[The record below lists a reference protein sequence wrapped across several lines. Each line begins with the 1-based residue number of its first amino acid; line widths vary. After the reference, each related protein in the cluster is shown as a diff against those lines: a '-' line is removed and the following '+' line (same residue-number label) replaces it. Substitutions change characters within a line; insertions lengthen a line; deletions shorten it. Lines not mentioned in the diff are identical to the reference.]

1 MFVLT
6 SHKGNKV
13 VGNLTM
19 RGVTKS
25 VTFAMDMGGV
35 IEDNNGNKRSGFVL
49 EGKINRKDFG
59 LVWNKLMEA
68 GGTVVG
74 DEVRIIIEIQGVED

>member
-1 MFVLT
+1 M
-6 SHKGNKV
+6 HGI
-13 VGNLTM
+13 
-19 RGVTKS
+19 TKS
-25 VTFAMDMGGV
+25 VMFAMDMGGV

-74 DEVRIIIEIQGVED
+74 DEIKITIEIEGIED